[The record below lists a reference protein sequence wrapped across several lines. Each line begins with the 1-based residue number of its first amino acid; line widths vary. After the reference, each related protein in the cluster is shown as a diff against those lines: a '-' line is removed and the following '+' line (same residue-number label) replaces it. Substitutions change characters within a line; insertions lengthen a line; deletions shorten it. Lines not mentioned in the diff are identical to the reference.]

1 MARTLKEWRVHKG
14 LTQEQFAKELGI
26 SPSTYNIWEKKPDV
40 IKIRNVVLLS
50 KTLGVSPQDIIFFD
64 DESYLNFDKEV
75 AR

>member
-64 DESYLNFDKEV
+64 DESYLKFDKEV